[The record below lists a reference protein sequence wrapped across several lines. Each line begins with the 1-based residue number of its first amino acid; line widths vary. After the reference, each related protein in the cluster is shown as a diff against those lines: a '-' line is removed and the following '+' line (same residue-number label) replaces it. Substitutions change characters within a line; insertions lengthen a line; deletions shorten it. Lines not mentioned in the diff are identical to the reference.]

1 MLIITGVVGLLL
13 FGWLLLLLAAGSR
26 DDDAEGRG

>member
-13 FGWLLLLLAAGSR
+13 FCWLLLLLAAGSR
-26 DDDAEGRG
+26 DDDAGRG